1 MHPAGDGG
9 DGLDALVSLELV
21 QVQNGRE
28 SYTHQE
34 RMGKAQTTVVFEV
47 QSEKGAL
54 LSE

>member
-1 MHPAGDGG
+1 MHPAGGED

-21 QVQNGRE
+21 KAQIGRE

-34 RMGKAQTTVVFEV
+34 RMGKAQTTVVFGV